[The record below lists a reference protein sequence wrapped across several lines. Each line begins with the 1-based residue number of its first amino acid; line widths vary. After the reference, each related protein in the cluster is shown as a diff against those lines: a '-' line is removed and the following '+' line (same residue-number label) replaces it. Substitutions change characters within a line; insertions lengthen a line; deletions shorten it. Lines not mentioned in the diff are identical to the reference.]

1 MLYQEPRSTMSR
13 ATILVVEDDPN
24 LLEGIRTILELDGYE
39 TITAENGQQA
49 LELLHYNGSHPDLII
64 SDIMMPNMDGI
75 ELLKA
80 VRKEPRWL
88 MIPFI
93 YLTAKGDKTDMQ
105 RGKRL
110 GVDDYLIKPFE
121 AEDLLIAVESR
132 LRRHE
137 ALNAIHEQ
145 RVANLKRNIL
155 TILNHE
161 FRTPLTFIVAYA
173 DMLTNHN
180 ANELSDQDLLAFLK
194 GVKSGATR
202 LRYLIEN
209 FILLVE
215 LETGDAARTFEW
227 RRMPIYDAG
236 ELLAEAANRALMSI
250 ETERFFT
257 LNISPNLP
265 LFVADREYLIIAL
278 TQLVVNAFKFSPPDS
293 PVILGANA
301 DRDEIHLW
309 VQDFGLGIPEHE
321 LEAIWQLFY
330 QVHREH
336 DQDQGAGSGL
346 AIVHG
351 ITRLHGGRIS
361 VQSEVNYGSIFTISL
376 PVG

>member
-1 MLYQEPRSTMSR
+1 
-13 ATILVVEDDPN
+13 
-24 LLEGIRTILELDGYE
+24 
-39 TITAENGQQA
+39 
-49 LELLHYNGSHPDLII
+49 
-64 SDIMMPNMDGI
+64 
-75 ELLKA
+75 
-80 VRKEPRWL
+80 
-88 MIPFI
+88 
-93 YLTAKGDKTDMQ
+93 
-105 RGKRL
+105 
-110 GVDDYLIKPFE
+110 
-121 AEDLLIAVESR
+121 
-132 LRRHE
+132 
-137 ALNAIHEQ
+137 
-145 RVANLKRNIL
+145 
-155 TILNHE
+155 
-161 FRTPLTFIVAYA
+161 
-173 DMLTNHN
+173 
-180 ANELSDQDLLAFLK
+180 
-194 GVKSGATR
+194 
-202 LRYLIEN
+202 
-209 FILLVE
+209 
-215 LETGDAARTFEW
+215 
-227 RRMPIYDAG
+227 MPIYDAG

>member
-1 MLYQEPRSTMSR
+1 MSR